1 MIWTERDRIR
11 LAPRV
16 CALHALGPRPLYEF
30 LAELTAGD
38 DVLAI
43 DIEIQLARYAR
54 LNPAS
59 VDALDGR
66 VIRHPLA
73 LVEGGRR

>member
-1 MIWTERDRIR
+1 MLSERDRIR

-16 CALHALGPRPLYEF
+16 QALHALGPRPLYEF

-38 DVLAI
+38 DALAV
-43 DIEIQLARYAR
+43 DIEIQLDRYTR
-54 LNPAS
+54 LDPTT
-59 VDALDGR
+59 VEALDGR
-66 VIRHPLA
+66 VIRLPLA